1 MNMIIGIAVVAFFA
15 ALLFYQWRMT
25 RNAQR
30 QVGQAVAPMDPVVD
44 ARLLERG
51 KVLLYF
57 FSPSCGPCRLMT
69 PRIDAAARQHDNV
82 FKFDVSQS
90 TALARQL
97 GVMATPTTVL
107 VTAGKIETVK
117 LGSLSDDALASMLR

>member
-1 MNMIIGIAVVAFFA
+1 MSMIIGIAVVGLFA
-15 ALLFYQWRMT
+15 MLVYYQWRMA

-30 QVGQAVAPMDPVVD
+30 QVGQAVAPMDPEVD
-44 ARLLERG
+44 AKLLERG

-57 FSPSCGPCRLMT
+57 FSPNCGPCRHMT
-69 PRIDAAARQHDNV
+69 PRIEAAARQHDNV
-82 FKFDVSQS
+82 FKFNVSQS
-90 TALARQL
+90 IVLARQL

>member
-1 MNMIIGIAVVAFFA
+1 MSMIIGIAVVGLFA
-15 ALLFYQWRMT
+15 MLVYYQWRMA
-25 RNAQR
+25 RKAQ
-30 QVGQAVAPMDPVVD
+30 QHVGQAVAPMDPVVD
-44 ARLLERG
+44 AKLLEHG

-57 FSPSCGPCRLMT
+57 FSPNCGPCRLMT
-69 PRIDAAARQHDNV
+69 PRIEAAAQQHDNV

-90 TALARQL
+90 IALARQL

-117 LGSLSDDALASMLR
+117 LGSLSDDALAAMLR